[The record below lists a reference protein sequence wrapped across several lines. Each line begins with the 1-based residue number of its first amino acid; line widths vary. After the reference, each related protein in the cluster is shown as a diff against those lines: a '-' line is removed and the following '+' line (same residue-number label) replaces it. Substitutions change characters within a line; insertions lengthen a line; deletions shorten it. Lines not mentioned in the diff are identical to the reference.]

1 MGLFSYRE
9 CENCGTL
16 FIDPLPSPETIRT
29 FYPPGYWWEEA
40 PREKSLSYRLASAYR
55 RWVIR
60 DHMRFLKG
68 LPHLGGYHGRL
79 LDVGCGSGTFLCEA
93 RRVGYE
99 VSGLDL
105 SPEALGL
112 LKARGIKAYAG
123 SLSENSLGQQTF
135 EVITLFHVLEHLADP
150 LNDLRLLL
158 RHLAPGGDLVIQV
171 PNRSSMQA
179 RVLSRRWYGLDPPRH
194 LTQFSRG
201 GLIRLIQRAGLRPGR
216 IFSFSLRDN
225 APAIVSSLFPG
236 LDPKARSVRNR
247 RAANRSNSL
256 TEGGLF
262 GLYFALVV
270 LATPL
275 ALLEAAFAAGGT
287 LCLRASKIAP

>member
-1 MGLFSYRE
+1 
-9 CENCGTL
+9 
-16 FIDPLPSPETIRT
+16 
-29 FYPPGYWWEEA
+29 
-40 PREKSLSYRLASAYR
+40 
-55 RWVIR
+55 
-60 DHMRFLKG
+60 MRFLRG
-68 LPHLGGYHGRL
+68 LPRQESHHGRL

-105 SPEALGL
+105 SPEALSL
-112 LKARGIKAYAG
+112 LKARGIKAYTG

-150 LNDLRLLL
+150 LNDLLMIL
-158 RHLAPGGDLVIQV
+158 RHLAPGGDLIIQV

-194 LTQFSRG
+194 LTQFSRS
-201 GLIRLIQRAGLRPGR
+201 GLIRLIQRAGLGSGR

-236 LDPKARSVRNR
+236 LDPKARAVRNR
-247 RAANRSNSL
+247 RAGKHSNSL

-275 ALLEAAFAAGGT
+275 ALFESAIAAGGT